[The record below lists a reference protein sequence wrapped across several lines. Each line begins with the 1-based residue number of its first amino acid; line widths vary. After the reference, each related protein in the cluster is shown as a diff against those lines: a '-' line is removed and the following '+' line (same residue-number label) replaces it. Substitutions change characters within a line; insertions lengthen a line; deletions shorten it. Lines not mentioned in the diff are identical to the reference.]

1 MYKKLFSR
9 TMPGTETKVTPES
22 EAPIIPMA
30 TTGQGDLRSPRKKAL
45 LFWSDPLDKTDISKS
60 NPK

>member
-1 MYKKLFSR
+1 
-9 TMPGTETKVTPES
+9 MPGTETKVTPES